1 MWKFQHNPTIF
12 LGGRAHKLHK
22 KGHFMKAASIQ
33 KHLKIYNFTTIDV
46 ILMKLT
52 RIMYLCNSFLLT
64 GTWAVTQKQHSTTEK
79 HLKGSQKISF
89 LTHFWPILK
98 ITIKNFAYLMRY
110 LPMHYWL
117 NFETDLSTFP
127 GVRHWKPPRSSLKWC
142 FLLVQKHFQIE
153 NSQTTRQI

>member
-79 HLKGSQKISF
+79 HLKGSQKVSF
-89 LTHFWPILK
+89 LAHFWPFLK
-98 ITIKNFAYLMRY
+98 ITKKTLYILYCTSQCITG
-110 LPMHYWL
+110 W
-117 NFETDLSTFP
+117 TFKEIWVHLQEL
-127 GVRHWKPPRSSLKWC
+127 GT
-142 FLLVQKHFQIE
+142 E
-153 NSQTTRQI
+153 NHLEAA